1 MLIDVDGTS
10 GLDCGG
16 ESGEGWDNTPC
27 TKHDISTD
35 ADGEWTSINTF
46 CYGSASTCKSEPI
59 SHSKEMTLKAPGVV
73 RYKYFNAQSAVPRVT
88 F

>member
-27 TKHDISTD
+27 TKNDISTD
-35 ADGEWTSINTF
+35 ADGKWTSINTF

-59 SHSKEMTLKAPGVV
+59 SYSKEMTLKAPGVV
-73 RYKYFNAQSAVPRVT
+73 RYKYFNAQSTVPRVR